1 MMDEGFLKSY
11 FLLSLEVGRRL
22 RKTALREFYNIL
34 MLTATSLK
42 KFTVF
47 HVNAF
52 FASLSG
58 DRACCCYDVIK
69 PKVGI
74 NLLG

>member
-42 KFTVF
+42 
-47 HVNAF
+47 
-52 FASLSG
+52 
-58 DRACCCYDVIK
+58 
-69 PKVGI
+69 
-74 NLLG
+74 NLPF

>member
-1 MMDEGFLKSY
+1 MMDEGFFKSY

-42 KFTVF
+42 KFTV
-47 HVNAF
+47 
-52 FASLSG
+52 
-58 DRACCCYDVIK
+58 
-69 PKVGI
+69 
-74 NLLG
+74 LGTYFVKISSYGLVK